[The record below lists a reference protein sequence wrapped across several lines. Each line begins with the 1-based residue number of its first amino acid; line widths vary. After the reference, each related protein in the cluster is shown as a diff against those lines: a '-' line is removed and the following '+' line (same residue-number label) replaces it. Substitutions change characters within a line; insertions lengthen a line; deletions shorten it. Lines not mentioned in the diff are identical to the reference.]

1 MADLLSWIFHSPR
14 RLALIAVLGLGA
26 ILAAGSMLVNA
37 GTLAPSGEPAATTTG
52 TPTAGAAATSGAAAV
67 VPDATPFVTAA
78 VRFVQQWARIKP
90 GESAAQWRARVDPL
104 ATPDLAA
111 ALELTD
117 PTSLPDAAPSGEPDV
132 RFVSQSSAL
141 VAVPLSDGSEVLVT
155 VVNQAQ
161 QWRASDVQPDVGD
174 SGMTGSTP

>member
-1 MADLLSWIFHSPR
+1 
-14 RLALIAVLGLGA
+14 
-26 ILAAGSMLVNA
+26 VNTS
-37 GTLAPSGEPAATTTG
+37 TLAPTGEPAAATTST
-52 TPTAGAAATSGAAAV
+52 AAASAQASSQAAV

-90 GESAAQWRARVDPL
+90 GESPAQWRARVDPL

-117 PTSLPDAAPSGEPDV
+117 PTSLPDAVPSGEPDV

-141 VAVPLSDGSEVLVT
+141 IAVPLSDGSEVLVT
-155 VVNQAQ
+155 VVNQGR

-174 SGMTGSTP
+174 SGLTGSTP

>member
-1 MADLLSWIFHSPR
+1 VADLFSWIFHSPR
-14 RLALIAVLGLGA
+14 RLALIAVLALGV
-26 ILAAGSMLVNA
+26 ILAAGSMLVNTS
-37 GTLAPSGEPAATTTG
+37 TLAPTGEPAAATTST
-52 TPTAGAAATSGAAAV
+52 AAASAQASSQAAV

-90 GESAAQWRARVDPL
+90 GESPAQWRARVDPV

-117 PTSLPDAAPSGEPDV
+117 PTSLPDAVPSGEPDV

-141 VAVPLSDGSEVLVT
+141 IAVPLSDGSEVLVT
-155 VVNQAQ
+155 VVNQGQ

-174 SGMTGSTP
+174 SGLTGSTP